1 MESKVWIMHA
11 WLVIL
16 LKCRMISDKNVL
28 CLQSCSCISISS
40 VANSNLTSLG
50 RLFRM
55 WQCANTSVVLFNEH
69 VRRIE
74 SDSGF

>member
-16 LKCRMISDKNVL
+16 LKCQMISDKNVL
-28 CLQSCSCISISS
+28 CLQCCSCISSMT
-40 VANSNLTSLG
+40 NRNLTSLG

-69 VRRIE
+69 VKRIE
-74 SDSGF
+74 SDGGF